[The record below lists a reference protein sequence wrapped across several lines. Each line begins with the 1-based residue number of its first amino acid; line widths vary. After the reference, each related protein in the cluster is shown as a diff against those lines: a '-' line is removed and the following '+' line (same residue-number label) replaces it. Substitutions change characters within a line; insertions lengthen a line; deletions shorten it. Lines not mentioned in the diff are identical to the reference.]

1 LKKKGNSNSQ
11 RGDAM
16 NRNVY
21 QALSLGVLSVLLA
34 ACSTGSV
41 AYPPATN
48 PFLPGAPPIEN
59 VRLGPP
65 TRVVLVWLEPTV
77 TSMPPL
83 AQRALAEKIRN
94 TFPAGKRLEI
104 VGAVTVPP
112 PASDSLAQI
121 RNAAAPFGVTEALVV
136 MPNLAAASSPVWL
149 KYGQDGS
156 GAGTRTDSYASVSL
170 VAVDL
175 RTGAKLFSVVTNGE
189 ARLWKMDYEDARPFF
204 PRISPGAYSNAY
216 IYPSGSD
223 FPPGEVHAVAL
234 EQAVNGLIYRLDRAT
249 SG

>member
-1 LKKKGNSNSQ
+1 
-11 RGDAM
+11 M
-16 NRNVY
+16 NRNICQVLSLG
-21 QALSLGVLSVLLA
+21 ALSLVFA
-34 ACSTGSV
+34 ACSTGS
-41 AYPPATN
+41 ATYPPATN

-59 VRLGPP
+59 VKIGQP

-77 TSMPPL
+77 GTMPPS
-83 AQRALAEKIRN
+83 AQRGLAEKIKT
-94 TFPAGKRLEI
+94 TFPPGKRLEI
-104 VGAVTVPP
+104 VGAVTVPLP
-112 PASDSLAQI
+112 TADPLTAI
-121 RNAAAPFGVTEALVV
+121 RNAAAPFRVDEALVV
-136 MPNLAAASSPVWL
+136 MPNLASASSPVWL

-175 RTGAKLFSVVTNGE
+175 RTGAKRFSVVTNGE
-189 ARLWKMDYEDARPFF
+189 ARLWKMDYEDARPYF

-216 IYPSGSD
+216 IYPSGRD

-234 EQAVNGLIYRLDRAT
+234 EQAVNGLIYSLDRAT